1 MKESNQSTPWYFG
14 FEEYKKVT
22 EPQKKQKSFAWTTAI
37 GLQAVDGLTPSDYLL
52 QTARRN
58 IEGEISIQ
66 EANYIIDEY
75 YKSTKS
81 REEEQQHRTE
91 EADKVSVRIAEILND
106 GSFTFK
112 PTTLINIH
120 KKLFTGIY
128 KYAGK
133 IRDYNFTKDEWVL
146 ANDSVYYADF
156 TEISAALDYD
166 FDKEKDFDYSS
177 LSPEQMIEHFVHFI
191 SNIWQIHAFCEGNTR
206 TTAVFAI
213 KYLRFLGFDVGNEPF
228 AKDSWYFRNALV
240 RANYTSNKENIK
252 IDFSFLKLFFR
263 NVILGEK
270 NELKNR
276 YMHIYWNNQHSTQ
289 RLPREYPESTQ
300 RLSELCPEEAE
311 KTFKA
316 IKENPQGTIKVLALN
331 LGVSE
336 KTVKNHI
343 AKLKKAGLI
352 TRAGSDT
359 KGHWIINGEN

>member
-1 MKESNQSTPWYFG
+1 MKESDQSTPWYFG

-22 EPQKKQKSFAWTTAI
+22 GPQKKQKSFAWTTAI
-37 GLQAVDGLTPSDYLL
+37 GLQAVEGLTPSDYLL

-81 REEEQQHRTE
+81 REEEQQHRT
-91 EADKVSVRIAEILND
+91 
-106 GSFTFK
+106 
-112 PTTLINIH
+112 
-120 KKLFTGIY
+120 
-128 KYAGK
+128 
-133 IRDYNFTKDEWVL
+133 
-146 ANDSVYYADF
+146 
-156 TEISAALDYD
+156 
-166 FDKEKDFDYSS
+166 
-177 LSPEQMIEHFVHFI
+177 
-191 SNIWQIHAFCEGNTR
+191 
-206 TTAVFAI
+206 
-213 KYLRFLGFDVGNEPF
+213 
-228 AKDSWYFRNALV
+228 
-240 RANYTSNKENIK
+240 
-252 IDFSFLKLFFR
+252 
-263 NVILGEK
+263 
-270 NELKNR
+270 
-276 YMHIYWNNQHSTQ
+276 
-289 RLPREYPESTQ
+289 
-300 RLSELCPEEAE
+300 EEAE